1 MAEHRIARLVAGA
14 LALLAVA
21 LVAVSCGDDDDDA
34 APASTTAAAAATT
47 VAAPDTTIAPD
58 PAVRFVAASV
68 ERQDDGRLLLAWE
81 LDGDGPVEVS
91 WGADPDAPD
100 QPLETVDG
108 ASELLVDDP
117 SGGGRPYFRLTADG
131 DAVTVAERRIALE
144 GQPNFRDLGGYETAD
159 GRRVRWGRLYRS
171 GELGELTEA
180 DVAYLTDVVG
190 VRLVCDLR
198 SPGEVAELADVA
210 LGDAGRVEIPIYD
223 DSVDPVAIEEG
234 ILAGDLSV
242 ADPELLVDG
251 NRRFVTDMTAEYAE
265 LMARVTDPANHPTNL
280 HCTAGKDRAG
290 WGAAVILLALG
301 VPEETVMEDYL
312 LSGVYRA
319 EENEATLTQV
329 RAVVAAIRGIDPA
342 AVPDADLDGLRALI
356 DVRPEFLQAAFDA
369 VADTYGDVETYLTE
383 GLGLTPEAL
392 EAFRDE
398 MLE

>member
-1 MAEHRIARLVAGA
+1 
-14 LALLAVA
+14 
-21 LVAVSCGDDDDDA
+21 LVAVSCGDDDA
-34 APASTTAAAAATT
+34 AEPADTTAAAAATT
-47 VAAPDTTIAPD
+47 AEATNTTAAPAE
-58 PAVRFVAASV
+58 AVRFVAASV
-68 ERQDDGRLLLAWE
+68 ERQDDGRLLVAWE
-81 LDGDGPVEVS
+81 LDGEGPVEVS

-100 QPLETVDG
+100 EAIETVDG
-108 ASELLVDDP
+108 ASEVLVDDP
-117 SGGGRPYFRLTADG
+117 SGGGRPYFRLTAAG

-210 LGDAGRVEIPIYD
+210 LGDAERVEIPIYD

-265 LMARVTDPANHPTNL
+265 LMARVMDPANHPTNL

-329 RAVVAAIRGIDPA
+329 RTVVAAIRGIDPA

-369 VADTYGDVETYLTE
+369 VTETYGDVATYLTE
-383 GLGLTPEAL
+383 GLGLTPEDL

>member
-1 MAEHRIARLVAGA
+1 MAEHRIARLGAGAFVA
-14 LALLAVA
+14 LALLAT
-21 LVAVSCGDDDDDA
+21 SCGGDDTA
-34 APASTTAAAAATT
+34 APADTTAAPADTT
-47 VAAPDTTIAPD
+47 VAPAPAPA
-58 PAVRFVAASV
+58 PAARFVAASV
-68 ERQDDGRLLLAWE
+68 ERQDDGRLLVAWQ

-91 WGADPDAPD
+91 WGTDPDAPD
-100 QPLETVDG
+100 EPLETVDG
-108 ASELLVDDP
+108 ASELVVEDP
-117 SGGGRPYFRLTADG
+117 SAGGRPYFRLTSAS

-265 LMARVTDPANHPTNL
+265 LMARVMDPSNHPTNL

-319 EENEATLTQV
+319 EENEATVEQV
-329 RAVVAAIRGIDPA
+329 RTVVAAIRGIDPS
-342 AVPDADLDGLRALI
+342 AVPEADLDGLRALI

>member
-1 MAEHRIARLVAGA
+1 MAEHRMARLGAGA
-14 LALLAVA
+14 LVALA
-21 LVAVSCGDDDDDA
+21 LVAVSCGDDDA
-34 APASTTAAAAATT
+34 AEPADTTGAAAATT
-47 VAAPDTTIAPD
+47 AEATNTTAAPAE
-58 PAVRFVAASV
+58 AVRFVAASV
-68 ERQDDGRLLLAWE
+68 ERQDDGRLLVAWE
-81 LDGDGPVEVS
+81 LDGEGPVEVS

-100 QPLETVDG
+100 EAIETVDG
-108 ASELLVDDP
+108 ASEVLVDDP
-117 SGGGRPYFRLTADG
+117 SGGGRPYFRLTAAG

-210 LGDAGRVEIPIYD
+210 LGDAERVEIPIYD

-265 LMARVTDPANHPTNL
+265 LMARVMDPANHPTNL

-329 RAVVAAIRGIDPA
+329 RTVVAAIRGIDPA

-369 VADTYGDVETYLTE
+369 VTETYGDVATYLTE
-383 GLGLTPEAL
+383 GLGLTPEDL

>member
-1 MAEHRIARLVAGA
+1 MAEHRMARLGAGA
-14 LALLAVA
+14 LVALA
-21 LVAVSCGDDDDDA
+21 LVAVSCGDDDAAEPADTTGAVAATTAEATNTTA
-34 APASTTAAAAATT
+34 APAE
-47 VAAPDTTIAPD
+47 
-58 PAVRFVAASV
+58 AVRFVAASV
-68 ERQDDGRLLLAWE
+68 ERQDDGRLLVAWE
-81 LDGDGPVEVS
+81 LDGEGPVEVS

-100 QPLETVDG
+100 EAIETVDG
-108 ASELLVDDP
+108 ASEVLVDDP
-117 SGGGRPYFRLTADG
+117 SGGGRPYFRLTAAG

-210 LGDAGRVEIPIYD
+210 LGDAERVEIPIYD

-265 LMARVTDPANHPTNL
+265 LMARVMDPANHPTNL

-329 RAVVAAIRGIDPA
+329 RTVVAAIRGIDPA

-369 VADTYGDVETYLTE
+369 VTETYGDVATYLTE
-383 GLGLTPEAL
+383 GLGLTPEDL